1 MGGEASGWV
10 IAVFFVS
17 SFIHNVYIYDNLHKC
32 IHIYVC
38 ACVFVYVCMYV
49 SMYLCMYACMYVC
62 MFICLFVKCMRGS
75 LFCVYVCLHVH
86 VCSLQGQNISLDGI
100 CKPFPSTTAFHRNHH
115 SLNFMAGLNL
125 AVSFLD

>member
-17 SFIHNVYIYDNLHKC
+17 SFIHNVYIYMT
-32 IHIYVC
+32 IYINVYIYMCVLVC
-38 ACVFVYVCMYV
+38 LCMYVCMYV
-49 SMYLCMYACMYVC
+49 CMHV
-62 MFICLFVKCMRGS
+62 CMRGS
-75 LFCVYVCLHVH
+75 LFRVYVCLHVH

-100 CKPFPSTTAFHRNHH
+100 CKPFPSTTAFHHNHH